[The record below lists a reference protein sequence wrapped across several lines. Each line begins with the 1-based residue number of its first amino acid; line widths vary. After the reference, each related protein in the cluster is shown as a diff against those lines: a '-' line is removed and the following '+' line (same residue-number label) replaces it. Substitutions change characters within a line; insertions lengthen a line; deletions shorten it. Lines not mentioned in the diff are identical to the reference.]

1 MYTTAIA
8 VHAAQLEA
16 SVGKVKNGLSNI
28 SAKILTVSQL
38 NFYVKS
44 ILDSDQ
50 RLNYVFLC
58 GEISNLTDHY
68 RSGHIYLSLKDNKS
82 VIRAVMFA
90 GNARNLKFKPMEGMK
105 VICRGRVTLYEATG
119 QYQYYIEDMQPDG
132 IGALYQAYEQLKEKL
147 QSNGLFDESHKKPI
161 PYCPKTIGVITSP
174 TGAAVQDIKNIL
186 TRRFPSVNIV
196 LCPVLVQ
203 GDNAVPQLVDAVNK
217 LNEYDLCDTIII
229 GRGGG
234 SIEDLWAFNDENLA
248 YAIYNSHIPVISA
261 VGHETD
267 FTICDFVSDLRAP
280 TPSAGA
286 ELAVP
291 DRNEILQNLD
301 AQRQYLSSLMD
312 KKLIENNNIVSEM
325 TTKLLSLSPDDKIAK
340 LYKDL
345 DFLSQKY
352 ENNSNR
358 IFQNTA
364 NKIELLATKLESLNP
379 VSILKRGY
387 SVVTNNDKTVTSV
400 KDVKNG
406 DTLAIN
412 VTDGKII
419 SKVIGE

>member
-1 MYTTAIA
+1 M
-8 VHAAQLEA
+8 QLVFLALHIED
-16 SVGKVKNGLSNI
+16 GKMLPVEP
-28 SAKILTVSQL
+28 KILTVSQL

-44 ILDSDQ
+44 VLDSDQ

-147 QSNGLFDESHKKPI
+147 QSKGLFDQSHKKPI

-186 TRRFPSVNIV
+186 TRRFPSVNII

-203 GDNAVPQLVDAVNK
+203 GDNAVPQLIDAVNK

-340 LYKDL
+340 LYNDL

>member
-1 MYTTAIA
+1 MLP
-8 VHAAQLEA
+8 VEP
-16 SVGKVKNGLSNI
+16 
-28 SAKILTVSQL
+28 KILTVSQL

-44 ILDSDQ
+44 VLDSDP

-147 QSNGLFDESHKKPI
+147 QSKGLFDESHKKPI

-186 TRRFPSVNIV
+186 TRRFPSVNII

-203 GDNAVPQLVDAVNK
+203 GDNAAPQLVDAVNK

-340 LYKDL
+340 LYNDL

-358 IFQNTA
+358 IFQNTT

-379 VSILKRGY
+379 ISTLKRGY

>member
-1 MYTTAIA
+1 M
-8 VHAAQLEA
+8 QLVFLALPIED
-16 SVGKVKNGLSNI
+16 GKMLPVEP
-28 SAKILTVSQL
+28 KILTVSQL

-147 QSNGLFDESHKKPI
+147 QSKGLFDESHKKPI

-203 GDNAVPQLVDAVNK
+203 GDNAVPQLIDAVNK

-312 KKLIENNNIVSEM
+312 KKLIENNNVVSEM

-340 LYKDL
+340 LYNDL
-345 DFLSQKY
+345 DFISQKY

>member
-1 MYTTAIA
+1 MQTVTP
-8 VHAAQLEA
+8 
-16 SVGKVKNGLSNI
+16 KV
-28 SAKILTVSQL
+28 LTVSQL

-44 ILDSDQ
+44 LLDGDP

-82 VIRAVMFA
+82 IVRSVIFA
-90 GNARNLKFKPMEGMK
+90 GNAKNLKFKPMEGMK

-147 QSNGLFDESHKKPI
+147 ENQGLFDVSQKKPI
-161 PYCPKTIGVITSP
+161 PYCPNTIGVITSP

-196 LCPVLVQ
+196 FCPVLVQ
-203 GDNAVPQLVDAVNK
+203 GDSAAPQLISAVEK
-217 LNEYDLCDTIII
+217 LNQYNLCDTIII

-234 SIEDLWAFNDENLA
+234 SIEDLWAFNDERLA

-280 TPSAGA
+280 TPSAAA

-291 DRNEILQNLD
+291 DKNEIVQNLD
-301 AQRQYLSSLMD
+301 TQRQYLLSLMER
-312 KKLIENNNIVSEM
+312 KLIEYNNIVSESAS
-325 TTKLLSLSPDDKIAK
+325 KLLSLSPDDKISK
-340 LYKDL
+340 LYNEL
-345 DFLSQKY
+345 NILSQKY
-352 ENNSNR
+352 ENQSSRLLENNVQQ
-358 IFQNTA
+358 IN
-364 NKIELLATKLESLNP
+364 LLATKLESLNP
-379 VSILKRGY
+379 IATLKRGY
-387 SVVTNNDKTVTSV
+387 SVVTNQDKTVNSV
-400 KDVKNG
+400 KDVKKG
-406 DTLAIN
+406 DTLVIT

-419 SKVIGE
+419 SNVIGE

>member
-1 MYTTAIA
+1 M
-8 VHAAQLEA
+8 QLVFLALHIED
-16 SVGKVKNGLSNI
+16 GKMLPVEP
-28 SAKILTVSQL
+28 KILTVSQL

-44 ILDSDQ
+44 VLDSDP

-147 QSNGLFDESHKKPI
+147 QSKGLFDESHKKPI

-186 TRRFPSVNIV
+186 TRRFPSVNII

-203 GDNAVPQLVDAVNK
+203 GDNAVPQLIDAVNK

-340 LYKDL
+340 LYNDL

-358 IFQNTA
+358 IFQNTS

-379 VSILKRGY
+379 VSTLKRGY

>member
-1 MYTTAIA
+1 MLP
-8 VHAAQLEA
+8 VEP
-16 SVGKVKNGLSNI
+16 
-28 SAKILTVSQL
+28 KILTVSQL

-44 ILDSDQ
+44 VLDSDP

-147 QSNGLFDESHKKPI
+147 QSKGLFDESHKKPI
-161 PYCPKTIGVITSP
+161 LYCPKTIGVITSP

-186 TRRFPSVNIV
+186 TRRFPSVNII

-203 GDNAVPQLVDAVNK
+203 GDNAAPQLVDAVNK

-312 KKLIENNNIVSEM
+312 KKLIENNNIISEM
-325 TTKLLSLSPDDKIAK
+325 TTKLMSLSPDDKIAK
-340 LYKDL
+340 LYNDL

-379 VSILKRGY
+379 VSTLKRGY

>member
-1 MYTTAIA
+1 MLP
-8 VHAAQLEA
+8 VEP
-16 SVGKVKNGLSNI
+16 
-28 SAKILTVSQL
+28 KILTVSQL

-44 ILDSDQ
+44 VLDSDP

-147 QSNGLFDESHKKPI
+147 QSKGLFDQSHKKPI

-203 GDNAVPQLVDAVNK
+203 GDNAAPQLIDAVNK

-312 KKLIENNNIVSEM
+312 KKLIENNNVVSEL

-340 LYKDL
+340 LYNDL

-352 ENNSNR
+352 ENNGNR
-358 IFQNTA
+358 IFQNTS

-379 VSILKRGY
+379 VSTLKRGY

>member
-1 MYTTAIA
+1 MLP
-8 VHAAQLEA
+8 VEP
-16 SVGKVKNGLSNI
+16 
-28 SAKILTVSQL
+28 KILTVSQL

-44 ILDSDQ
+44 VLDSDP

-90 GNARNLKFKPMEGMK
+90 GNARNLKFKPMGGMK

-147 QSNGLFDESHKKPI
+147 QSKGLFDESHKKPI

-186 TRRFPSVNIV
+186 TRRFPSVNII

-312 KKLIENNNIVSEM
+312 KRLIENNNIVSEM

-340 LYKDL
+340 LYNDL

-358 IFQNTA
+358 IFQNTT

-379 VSILKRGY
+379 VSTLKRGY

>member
-1 MYTTAIA
+1 MLP
-8 VHAAQLEA
+8 VEP
-16 SVGKVKNGLSNI
+16 
-28 SAKILTVSQL
+28 KILTVSQL

-44 ILDSDQ
+44 VLDSDP

-90 GNARNLKFKPMEGMK
+90 RNARNLKFKPMEGMK

-147 QSNGLFDESHKKPI
+147 QSKGLFDESHKKPI

-186 TRRFPSVNIV
+186 TRRFPSVNII

-203 GDNAVPQLVDAVNK
+203 GDNAAPQLVDAVNK

-312 KKLIENNNIVSEM
+312 KKLIENNNIISEM
-325 TTKLLSLSPDDKIAK
+325 TTKLMSLSPDDKIAK
-340 LYKDL
+340 LYNDL

-358 IFQNTA
+358 IFQNTT

-379 VSILKRGY
+379 VSTLKRGY

>member
-1 MYTTAIA
+1 MLP
-8 VHAAQLEA
+8 VEP
-16 SVGKVKNGLSNI
+16 
-28 SAKILTVSQL
+28 KILTVSQL

-44 ILDSDQ
+44 VLDSDP

-119 QYQYYIEDMQPDG
+119 QYQYYIEDLQPDG

-147 QSNGLFDESHKKPI
+147 QSKGLFDQSHKKPI

-186 TRRFPSVNIV
+186 TRRFPSVNII

-203 GDNAVPQLVDAVNK
+203 GDNAAPQLIDAVNK

-312 KKLIENNNIVSEM
+312 KRLIENNNIVSEM

-340 LYKDL
+340 LYNDL

-352 ENNSNR
+352 ENISNR

-364 NKIELLATKLESLNP
+364 NIIELLATKLESLNP

>member
-1 MYTTAIA
+1 MLP
-8 VHAAQLEA
+8 VEP
-16 SVGKVKNGLSNI
+16 
-28 SAKILTVSQL
+28 KILTVSQL

-44 ILDSDQ
+44 VLDSDP

-147 QSNGLFDESHKKPI
+147 QSKGLFDESHKKPI

-186 TRRFPSVNIV
+186 TRRFPSVNII

-203 GDNAVPQLVDAVNK
+203 GDNAAPQLVDAVNK

-312 KKLIENNNIVSEM
+312 KKLIENNNIISEM

-340 LYKDL
+340 LYNDL

-358 IFQNTA
+358 IFQNTT

-379 VSILKRGY
+379 VSTLKRGY

>member
-1 MYTTAIA
+1 MLP
-8 VHAAQLEA
+8 VEP
-16 SVGKVKNGLSNI
+16 
-28 SAKILTVSQL
+28 KILTVSQL

-44 ILDSDQ
+44 ILDSDP

-147 QSNGLFDESHKKPI
+147 QSKGLFDESHKKPI

-203 GDNAVPQLVDAVNK
+203 GDNAAPQLIDAVNK

-312 KKLIENNNIVSEM
+312 KRLIENNNIVSEM

-340 LYKDL
+340 LYNDL

>member
-1 MYTTAIA
+1 M
-8 VHAAQLEA
+8 QLVFLALHIED
-16 SVGKVKNGLSNI
+16 GKMLPVEP
-28 SAKILTVSQL
+28 KILTVSQL

-147 QSNGLFDESHKKPI
+147 QSKGLFDESHKKPI

-203 GDNAVPQLVDAVNK
+203 GDNAVPQLIDAVNK

-312 KKLIENNNIVSEM
+312 KKLIENNNVVSEM

-340 LYKDL
+340 LYNDL
-345 DFLSQKY
+345 DFISQKY

>member
-1 MYTTAIA
+1 MQL
-8 VHAAQLEA
+8 VFHALHIED
-16 SVGKVKNGLSNI
+16 GKMLPVEP
-28 SAKILTVSQL
+28 KILTVSQL

-147 QSNGLFDESHKKPI
+147 QSKGLFDESHKKPI

-203 GDNAVPQLVDAVNK
+203 GDNAVPQLIDAVNK

-312 KKLIENNNIVSEM
+312 KKLIENNNVVSEM

-340 LYKDL
+340 LYNDL
-345 DFLSQKY
+345 DFISQKY

-364 NKIELLATKLESLNP
+364 NKIELLATTLESLNP

>member
-1 MYTTAIA
+1 MLP
-8 VHAAQLEA
+8 VEP
-16 SVGKVKNGLSNI
+16 
-28 SAKILTVSQL
+28 KILTVSQL

-44 ILDSDQ
+44 VLDSDPK
-50 RLNYVFLC
+50 LNYVFLC

-147 QSNGLFDESHKKPI
+147 QSKGLFDESHKKPI

-186 TRRFPSVNIV
+186 TRRFPSVNII

-203 GDNAVPQLVDAVNK
+203 GDNAAPQLVDAVNK

-340 LYKDL
+340 LYNDL

-358 IFQNTA
+358 IFQNTT

-379 VSILKRGY
+379 VSTLKRGY

>member
-1 MYTTAIA
+1 MQL
-8 VHAAQLEA
+8 VFHALHIED
-16 SVGKVKNGLSNI
+16 GKMLPVEP
-28 SAKILTVSQL
+28 KILTVSQL

-50 RLNYVFLC
+50 RLHYVFLC

-147 QSNGLFDESHKKPI
+147 QSKGLFDESHKKPI

-203 GDNAVPQLVDAVNK
+203 GDNAVPQLIDAVNK
-217 LNEYDLCDTIII
+217 LNKYDLCDTIII

-312 KKLIENNNIVSEM
+312 KRLIENNNIVSEM

-340 LYKDL
+340 LYNDL

>member
-1 MYTTAIA
+1 MLP
-8 VHAAQLEA
+8 VEP
-16 SVGKVKNGLSNI
+16 
-28 SAKILTVSQL
+28 KILTVSQL

-44 ILDSDQ
+44 VLDSDP

-147 QSNGLFDESHKKPI
+147 QSKGLFDQSHKKPI

-186 TRRFPSVNIV
+186 TRRFPSVNII

-203 GDNAVPQLVDAVNK
+203 GDNAVPQLIDAVNK

-312 KKLIENNNIVSEM
+312 KKLIENNNIVSEL

-340 LYKDL
+340 LYNDL

-379 VSILKRGY
+379 VSTLKRGY